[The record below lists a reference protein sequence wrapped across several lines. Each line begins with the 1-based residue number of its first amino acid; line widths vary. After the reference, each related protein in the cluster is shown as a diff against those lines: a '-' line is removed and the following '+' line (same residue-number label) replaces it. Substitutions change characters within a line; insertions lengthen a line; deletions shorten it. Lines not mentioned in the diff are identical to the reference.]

1 MQKDVKSVVQ
11 KALLTILFSFVL
23 FFSFDVAF
31 TLYLGVSFAV
41 FLLFNVSFCVRK
53 NIKFYIL
60 YTICTFS
67 NLGVFLFKKFQEGY
81 WICWDKEDFFFIIYA
96 FLLLAI
102 FLTVLVK
109 KVSMKKGDTVI
120 ENYFSERKYDLERLG
135 EYINKFPMVGLNSIW
150 GDGKT
155 YLYKLFKEK
164 YDKEYYHAS
173 ICVMTL
179 TIDSIE
185 QFIANEINYILEKNM
200 IFSRASKKFNS
211 LLQNDIFYGF
221 GNLFSK
227 NSSYTEIFRELIQD
241 VEKLERP
248 ILITFEDIDRIQEKE
263 TIYKIFAISELLTSE
278 SKRMKILFQYDE
290 DRLLGILEG
299 EKKYIEKYVPY
310 KVELTPISFGRAL
323 KVLLSNGKK
332 QNRYSN
338 ISKEDLAFLTQD
350 IISDH
355 HIDKAFGTNW
365 SFSIHAYFSIRTIT
379 LFLDE
384 LEKLLEKNP
393 AYSENKRIVI
403 SFLYIK
409 HFLPDYYDEISFET
423 RFIDS
428 YNIEYNE
435 KKYNIFEFM
444 DFCADEKNNID
455 VESLQKIFAP
465 NSKNLN
471 HLTLLHLFEYDFG
484 TERKIKENENPEN
497 RMTRL
502 FNEDAESIR
511 KKEHNDK
518 IDRLIWNLFANG
530 KSELTNLENAVLE
543 MEKVLDKQGT
553 EREEAYRNFLHSS
566 YYEDFEKADNGTVFR
581 FGVSSFFP
589 LFQGFRI
596 YERKADY
603 WIKLLDLCFEKEK
616 FKYITPEVIHIL
628 NYCDISQRKV
638 FLHTL
643 KKFNS
648 LGIKGNLNNT
658 ECYPKF
664 IKSYFGA
671 FGSLRYIDTRAIRLY
686 RFDNTNFRQYVN
698 CLISEFTS
706 ELEDLK
712 ASVPIE
718 EAKKEI
724 SLMIEFVA
732 KNKELI
738 QCEESLKEFTSKI
751 KIETTSKDSLED
763 AFNEL
768 DKKQLSKT
776 EMRKYLSENYKNE
789 KLSAFDVKRIWE
801 KYFPKNE

>member
-11 KALLTILFSFVL
+11 KALLTVLFSFVL

-31 TLYLGVSFAV
+31 TLYLGISFAI

-53 NIKFYIL
+53 NIKFYIS
-60 YTICTFS
+60 YTICAFS

-96 FLLLAI
+96 FLLLVI

-109 KVSMKKGDTVI
+109 KVSMKNGNTVI
-120 ENYFSERKYDLERLG
+120 ENYFSERKYDLERLC

-290 DRLLGILEG
+290 DRLLEILE
-299 EKKYIEKYVPY
+299 EEEKYIEKYVPY
-310 KVELTPISFGRAL
+310 KVELTPISFARAL

-338 ISKEDLAFLTQD
+338 ISEKDLAFLTQD
-350 IISDH
+350 VISDY
-355 HIDKAFGTNW
+355 HINKAFGINW
-365 SFSIHAYFSIRTIT
+365 SFSIHVYFSIRTIT

-428 YNIEYNE
+428 CNIEYNE

-471 HLTLLHLFEYDFG
+471 HLILLHLFEYDFG

-497 RMTRL
+497 RMIRL
-502 FNEDAESIR
+502 FNEDVENIR

-518 IDRLIWNLFANG
+518 IDRLIWNLLANG

-553 EREEAYRNFLHSS
+553 EREDAYRNFLHSS

-671 FGSLRYIDTRAIRLY
+671 FGNLGYIDTRAIRLY
-686 RFDNTNFRQYVN
+686 RLDNTDIKQNVN
-698 CLISEFTS
+698 CLISEFTP
-706 ELEDLK
+706 ELEDLES
-712 ASVPIE
+712 SVPIE
-718 EAKKEI
+718 EAKEEI
-724 SLMIEFVA
+724 SLMIKFVA

-738 QCEESLKEFTSKI
+738 QCKESLKEYTSKI